1 MKLNE
6 IKYYKSAC
14 HFVEHEVGA
23 NHCMYVC
30 ALSEMPSVGISFFK
44 SFRDLNLQESTFEEY
59 EQAYKEVIDRIT
71 NKETRG

>member
-1 MKLNE
+1 
-6 IKYYKSAC
+6 
-14 HFVEHEVGA
+14 
-23 NHCMYVC
+23 MYVC